1 MSAIKGNGS
10 MSSLPLPQPK
20 SPPELYG
27 RRRELA
33 KVQML
38 EREIGFLEEELKSI
52 EGLQL
57 ASRSCKE
64 VAEFVTGNPDPLIP
78 TKPRRGSAD
87 HVASGNGYVEE
98 CRVSRFPGFAVV
110 VARLHVSFHA
120 VATAIRVVPAA
131 TATQYVPPAGRSISA
146 VVARV
151 RMANASRHCPNVA
164 QFAVVAAAAHYQIV
178 LLVVYLALPPHVVV
192 VVHVILDVLS

>member
-1 MSAIKGNGS
+1 MNGS
-10 MSSLPLPQPK
+10 MTSLPPPQPK

-57 ASRSCKE
+57 ASGSCKE

-78 TKPRRGSAD
+78 TTTKRIRRSCRFWKWLW
-87 HVASGNGYVEE
+87 VEE
-98 CRVSRFPGFAVV
+98 CHVSRFHGFAVV

-120 VATAIRVVPAA
+120 AATAIRVVPAA
-131 TATQYVPPAGRSISA
+131 TVPLYVPTAGRSISA
-146 VVARV
+146 VVARAGI
-151 RMANASRHCPNVA
+151 ANASRHCPNVA
-164 QFAVVAAAAHYQIV
+164 PYAAAAAHYQTV
-178 LLVVYLALPPHVVV
+178 LLIAQIALPPHVVV
-192 VVHVILDVLS
+192 VGVHVILDVIS